1 MASLEEQ
8 IEATKHTLEA
18 LEEEKKKRDTENEK
32 IKNENQRYSNMQNQF
47 QQILTIVREMK
58 VSFLDIKRRLERLEE
73 QNHFKNLNELPPF
86 DFFSKKEPK
95 EFIETISSILNVK
108 QKVAPVE
115 KVDVPYK
122 TVSETSS
129 ECNSEASSDSSK
141 ISIVKPFDK
150 KESNASPISNPSS
163 MIEKLKVETLSS
175 GSLTPPLTSRNNN
188 SSCGSLTPPL
198 TRKNN
203 SSCDSLTPPLNE
215 DNLKRHNS
223 ENPFERENITIEP
236 LPIEFTESV
245 TNNNIVRP
253 ISRNSSSSEEVN
265 KNSFFSWNY

>member
-8 IEATKHTLEA
+8 IEATRHTLEA

-32 IKNENQRYSNMQNQF
+32 IKNENQRYLNMQNQF

-129 ECNSEASSDSSK
+129 ECNSEVSSDSSK

-163 MIEKLKVETLSS
+163 MREKLKVDTLSN

-198 TRKNN
+198 
-203 SSCDSLTPPLNE
+203 NE

-223 ENPFERENITIEP
+223 ENPFERKNLTLEP
-236 LPIEFTESV
+236 LPVEFTESV
-245 TNNNIVRP
+245 TDNNLVRP